1 MPSSLREKAVAE
13 AMLNVPERSSCSMPS
28 WITSV

>member
-1 MPSSLREKAVAE
+1 MPSWLREKAVAE
-13 AMLNVPERSSCSMPS
+13 ATVIVPERSSCSMPS